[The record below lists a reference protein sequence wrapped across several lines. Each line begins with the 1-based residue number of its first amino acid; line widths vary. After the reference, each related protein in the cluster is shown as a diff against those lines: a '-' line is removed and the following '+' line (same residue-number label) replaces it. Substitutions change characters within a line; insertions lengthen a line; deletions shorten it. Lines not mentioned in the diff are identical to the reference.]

1 MLAATDI
8 SFAYGRRTRHGPANR
23 LRQGSGAQEAGHYVL
38 QDYVLQDVSI
48 EVEHGTIVGLLGPNG
63 SGKTTLLRIVAG
75 ILPPLSGRVLIGGQP
90 IEQLTRREL
99 ARRVAVVPQETHSTF
114 DFSAIDMV
122 LMGRYPHLGPF
133 ELEGAADQ
141 EIAREA
147 MMATGT
153 AALEGRLFATLSG
166 GEKQRVVI
174 ASALAQASEMLLL
187 DEPTAALDLGYQF
200 DIAALLRRLNAERGT
215 TMIVS
220 THDLNLAAA
229 LCEHIVLLK
238 SGRVLARG
246 ATKDTLTAENIRW
259 LYDVDADVQFHARA
273 GHLTV
278 VPIARAN

>member
-8 SFAYGRRTRHGPANR
+8 SFSYGRAK
-23 LRQGSGAQEAGHYVL
+23 
-38 QDYVLQDVSI
+38 VLQDVSI
-48 EVEHGTIVGLLGPNG
+48 AVARGSIVGLLGPNG

-75 ILPPLSGRVLIGGQP
+75 ILPPLAGTVLVGGQP

-99 ARRVAVVPQETHSTF
+99 ARRIAVVPQETHSTF
-114 DFSAIDMV
+114 DFSVMDMV
-122 LMGRYPHLGPF
+122 LMGRYPHLGAF

-141 EIAREA
+141 DIAREA
-147 MMATGT
+147 LTATGT
-153 AALEGRLFATLSG
+153 AALETRAFATLSG

-187 DEPTAALDLGYQF
+187 DEPTAALDLGYQCE
-200 DIAALLRRLNAERGT
+200 IAALLRRLNAERRT

-229 LCEHIVLLK
+229 ICEHIVLLK
-238 SGRVLARG
+238 DGRVLAHG
-246 ATKDTLTAENIRW
+246 ATRDTLTADSVRW
-259 LYDVDADVQFHARA
+259 LYDFDADVQFHERA

-278 VPIARAN
+278 VPIARAH